1 MRLGVEL
8 RLHRVRDH
16 HVALAFGDETGDFG
30 VFLMG
35 RHLRLGE
42 VLIDVEF
49 VRAARVLDD
58 AHVGP
63 VETFVRREAVRL
75 RSVHERHLSE
85 GDVARQKGAELETRH
100 RGRDPAHRDVEFV
113 GLEVGREFG
122 PGRVDVLD
130 LPARGP
136 GHGFKELH
144 VVTDVAPVFLHGEGT
159 IITRRSD
166 AQGFHFFN
174 SIKSFARRCADTKGR
189 AERRG
194 DENIAYPHDSL
205 RKVS

>member
-8 RLHRVRDH
+8 GLHRVRDH
-16 HVALAFGDETGDFG
+16 HVTLAFGDHAGNFG
-30 VFLMG
+30 VLLMG
-35 RHLRLGE
+35 RHLRLRE
-42 VLIDVEF
+42 VLIDVKL
-49 VRAARVLDD
+49 VRTARILDD

-63 VETFVRREAVRL
+63 VEAFVSREALRL

-85 GDVARQKGAELETRH
+85 GDVARQEGAELEARD
-100 RGRDPAHRDVEFV
+100 GRRDAAHRDVELV
-113 GLEVGREFG
+113 GLEVGRKLG

-130 LPARGP
+130 LPARRP
-136 GHGFKELH
+136 RHGFEELH
-144 VVTDVAPVFLHGEGT
+144 VVADVAPVFLHGEGSVV
-159 IITRRSD
+159 TRRSD
-166 AQGFHFFN
+166 AQGFRFLN

-205 RKVS
+205 RK